1 MDFARTPAGAANCGQ
16 SMRDAGK
23 GKHTL
28 QQQPIIN
35 STDAVPDISF
45 ASHQQVPC
53 ALEPCRRAS
62 ASSGVAAADIDLAA
76 ARIPPHVCMKSFAEM
91 MSFPLP
97 AHSACVEFHGPDV
110 CGAYGSHR
118 CLRCCPTT
126 LCTP

>member
-35 STDAVPDISF
+35 STDAVPHISF
-45 ASHQQVPC
+45 ASHQQVPR

-76 ARIPPHVCMKSFAEM
+76 ARIPPHVCMKSFA
-91 MSFPLP
+91 
-97 AHSACVEFHGPDV
+97 
-110 CGAYGSHR
+110 
-118 CLRCCPTT
+118 
-126 LCTP
+126 

>member
-1 MDFARTPAGAANCGQ
+1 MWISRELAGAANCGQ
-16 SMRDAGK
+16 SMDAGK

-35 STDAVPDISF
+35 STDAVPHISF

-76 ARIPPHVCMKSFAEM
+76 ARIPPCLHEIVCLDDVV
-91 MSFPLP
+91 PL
-97 AHSACVEFHGPDV
+97 ACPQCVRGV
-110 CGAYGSHR
+110 SRA
-118 CLRCCPTT
+118 
-126 LCTP
+126 